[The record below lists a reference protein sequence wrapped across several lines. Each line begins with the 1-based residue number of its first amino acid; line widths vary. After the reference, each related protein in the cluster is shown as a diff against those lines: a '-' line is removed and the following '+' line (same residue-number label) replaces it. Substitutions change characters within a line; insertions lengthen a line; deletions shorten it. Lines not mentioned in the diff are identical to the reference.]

1 MNAHVR
7 DPRVCPTCGG
17 ALTFEILD
25 DERFLVVWS
34 CVECGLIRATEP
46 AG

>member
-1 MNAHVR
+1 MSASAR
-7 DPRVCPTCGG
+7 DPRACPTCGE

-46 AG
+46 TG